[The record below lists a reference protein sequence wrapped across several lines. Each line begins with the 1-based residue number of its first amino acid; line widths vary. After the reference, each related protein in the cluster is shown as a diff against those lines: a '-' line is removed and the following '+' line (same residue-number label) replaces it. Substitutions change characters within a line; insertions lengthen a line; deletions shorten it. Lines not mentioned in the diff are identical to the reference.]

1 MCICGNNEQEIYVN
15 RICVLII
22 AVTAA
27 CGNSSAGNELEGQVK
42 KVIRRTPIICPD
54 YTEAD
59 ISLGVMR
66 NGVGSLSKEDVV
78 LRVED
83 NGQIETLKAAAK
95 SGAIVSVSY
104 DVNRVTI
111 CVPDHLLTSVHVET
125 GAVER

>member
-1 MCICGNNEQEIYVN
+1 MKAT
-15 RICVLII
+15 I
-22 AVTAA
+22 AIVIAAATA

-42 KVIRRTPIICPD
+42 RVIRRTPLICPD

-66 NGVGSLSKEDVV
+66 NGVGSMSKEDVA

-83 NGQIETLKAAAK
+83 SRQIETLKAAAK
-95 SGAIVSVSY
+95 SGAIVSVDY

-125 GAVER
+125 GNGERP